1 MIRSGESILVS
12 WSHPFILPRSVQ
24 HTNKSSLCHYFFF
37 RATSW
42 CFKLILNK
50 SLKIGFAFAAL
61 QCVECKQFRSSSKCQ
76 STQNFCTA
84 KADQKCA
91 RMKIIMGMWDLWILN
106 LIMLSHKACSLPQI
120 YEQRWWVWESK
131 KSHPLCYWL
140 PNVIIQTNKSISVK
154 NPHHL
159 KVLLLVLRYLSVII
173 IRDERICAQKF
184 HLAPLKVEYY
194 LCVQLSPNEWLTN
207 YIGPWIFSLTRAMH
221 HFNIYVFWLLSFFL
235 CR

>member
-1 MIRSGESILVS
+1 M
-12 WSHPFILPRSVQ
+12 
-24 HTNKSSLCHYFFF
+24 
-37 RATSW
+37 
-42 CFKLILNK
+42 
-50 SLKIGFAFAAL
+50 
-61 QCVECKQFRSSSKCQ
+61 

-184 HLAPLKVEYY
+184 HLAPLKVKYY